1 MGKIADAA
9 VSVGTFGAVKTD
21 FSGEK
26 AGKEAAR
33 AAQGA
38 AATQAGAQ
46 REALDYL
53 KSTEE
58 LPQQFREGALQQ
70 LGGLY
75 GLEGGTGSQQ
85 SFIDQARQSPLYSA
99 MMGTQAASEDA
110 ILRNQSMTGGLRS
123 GNTQDALA
131 ENAQS
136 LQERAL
142 LESYN
147 QQLQG
152 VQGMARIPS
161 NANQIAAGTAGIG
174 QTLAQGQLGAAQGQA
189 AAQNMGMNQLMGL
202 ATAGAMAF
210 SDIRLKENI
219 EYVGYED
226 GQNWYKWDWNDEAL
240 ELGLSGSDSGV
251 MAHEVYKSKPEAI
264 GTYAGY
270 ITVDYSQLNAPEV
283 SYA

>member
-9 VSVGTFGAVKTD
+9 VSIGTFGAVKTD
-21 FSGEK
+21 FAGEK

-99 MMGTQAASEDA
+99 ILGTQAASEDA

-174 QTLAQGQLGAAQGQA
+174 QTLAQGQLGAAQGKA

-202 ATAGAMAF
+202 ATTAAMAF

>member
-9 VSVGTFGAVKTD
+9 VSIGTFGAVKTD
-21 FSGEK
+21 FAGEK

-161 NANQIAAGTAGIG
+161 NTNQIAAGTAGIG

-202 ATAGAMAF
+202 ATTAAMAF